1 LLICDISYYL
11 KFYRFIKNKMSSQS
25 TRRDI
30 ENKEYLVKN
39 VNHILEPLMLEVVA
53 SKPEN

>member
-1 LLICDISYYL
+1 
-11 KFYRFIKNKMSSQS
+11 MSSQS